1 MYLCYICNMKNKELR
16 DRIKAICKEK
26 GLNMDDLSGQLG
38 ISKIALSQ
46 SLSRDMRISR
56 LYEIADVLGVGV
68 GELFSDSRITV
79 EIDGKEYPVKENI
92 TIKIN
97 RNEN

>member
-1 MYLCYICNMKNKELR
+1 MKNKVLR
-16 DRIKAICKEK
+16 NRIKAICKEK
-26 GLNMDDLSGQLG
+26 GLSMEDLAGQLG
-38 ISKIALSQ
+38 IGKIALSQ

>member
-1 MYLCYICNMKNKELR
+1 MKNKELR

-26 GLNMDDLSGQLG
+26 GLSMEDLARQLG
-38 ISKIALSQ
+38 IGKIALSQ

-56 LYEIADVLGVGV
+56 LYEIADVLGVEV
-68 GELFSDSRITV
+68 GELFPDSHITV
-79 EIDGKEYPVKENI
+79 EIDGKEYPGKESI

-97 RNEN
+97 RNGN

>member
-1 MYLCYICNMKNKELR
+1 MKNKELR